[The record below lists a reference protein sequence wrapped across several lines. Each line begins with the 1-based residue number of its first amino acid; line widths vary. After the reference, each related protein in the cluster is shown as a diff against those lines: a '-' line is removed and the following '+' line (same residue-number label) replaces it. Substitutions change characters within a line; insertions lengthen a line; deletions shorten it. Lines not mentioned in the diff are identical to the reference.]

1 MFQAT
6 TRRLSTLPDI
16 MTVSN
21 QDRRP
26 SNQDMDSAMHFL
38 ERRRSSDQGLGS
50 IQPDL
55 YRRRGSIVRN
65 ESTSTSPPVGSCD
78 LKMRYDFSRSDFH
91 ISVVD
96 GTLSSSRN
104 RQSLCVLFSVRKL
117 TRIDHYFIK
126 ISLSGVPQVHQTG
139 KLFPGAQLK
148 KEDFKFALSYD
159 ELLEKTL
166 VIQLMGARKAGSGCH
181 SIGEVSVK
189 LSTIDPSD
197 EVFLSTDI
205 DTHETDENLGQLF
218 LGIQFLPSAE
228 RLTVTVHQAKDLTS
242 HDSLPNAYVKVFLLQ
257 SGRVVKKR
265 KSQVR
270 KNSQCPI
277 WNEALN
283 FTLSPSSLSSCQL
296 EIDVLDYD
304 RVGNDRLLGQIS
316 LGGESCEKLWK
327 DVLEGKSVNPKW
339 VSLRYL

>member
-1 MFQAT
+1 MFEAT
-6 TRRLSTLPDI
+6 TRRLSTLPDM
-16 MTVSN
+16 MTS
-21 QDRRP
+21 QQRERRP
-26 SNQDMDSAMHFL
+26 SIQDVADSAMHFL

-65 ESTSTSPPVGSCD
+65 ESTSGLPIGICD
-78 LKMRYDFSRSDFH
+78 LKMKYDFSRSDFH

-96 GTLSSSRN
+96 
-104 RQSLCVLFSVRKL
+104 VRRL
-117 TRIDHYFIK
+117 TRIDHYFIR
-126 ISLSGVPQVHQTG
+126 ISLSGHKEVHQTG
-139 KLFPGAQLK
+139 KLLPGATLK

-166 VIQLMGARKAGSGCH
+166 LIQLLGARKPGSGCH
-181 SIGEVSVK
+181 SIGEVSMK
-189 LSTIDPSD
+189 MSAIDPSD
-197 EVFLSTDI
+197 EVFLSTDL
-205 DTHETDENLGQLF
+205 DTHEADDNQGQLF
-218 LGIQFLPSAE
+218 LGVQFLPSAE
-228 RLTVTVHQAKDLTS
+228 RLVVTVHQAKDLPS
-242 HDSLPNAYVKVFLLQ
+242 HESLPNAYVKVFLLQ

-270 KNSQCPI
+270 KNSQSPI

-316 LGGESCEKLWK
+316 LGAESCEKLWK

-339 VSLRYL
+339 ISLRYL

>member
-1 MFQAT
+1 MFQST
-6 TRRLSTLPDI
+6 TRRLSTLPDMMSI
-16 MTVSN
+16 TSV
-21 QDRRP
+21 DRRP
-26 SNQDMDSAMHFL
+26 SIQDMADSAMHFL

-78 LKMRYDFSRSDFH
+78 LKMKYDFSRSDFH

-96 GTLSSSRN
+96 
-104 RQSLCVLFSVRKL
+104 VRRL

-126 ISLSGVPQVHQTG
+126 ISLSGHSVVHQTG
-139 KLFPGAQLK
+139 KLIPGAQLK

-159 ELLEKTL
+159 ELIEKTL
-166 VIQLMGARKAGSGCH
+166 RVQLMGARKAGSGCH
-181 SIGEVSVK
+181 SIGEVSVM

-205 DTHETDENLGQLF
+205 DMHETDEYLGELF

-228 RLTVTVHQAKDLTS
+228 RLTVTVHQAKDLPS
-242 HDSLPNAYVKVFLLQ
+242 HECLPNAYVKVFLLQ

-283 FTLSPSSLSSCQL
+283 FTLSPSSLHSCQL
-296 EIDVLDYD
+296 EIDILDYD